1 MIDDYADDLSKKLIN
16 RYNENEQALEFFE
29 YEPLNEALTFET
41 NDVLKKKIYTRL
53 NNFKN
58 SQVIYEKL
66 YESYNF
72 LLTNELFDDKKGT
85 MFFNKQYSGLVMHL
99 MPIKNKF
106 SQTALDTDILYNYMN
121 YCNDVGVVFNDDIIS
136 KNLLPIY
143 NNLFDKNSDYYI
155 ELEDE
160 NKVLEQQ
167 FLDMYFGVSAA
178 GYVINRF
185 EELKL
190 NYAENTIYKL
200 NYTDNDDIECSVEDF
215 SRIGFSVL
223 AIQQKTL

>member
-1 MIDDYADDLSKKLIN
+1 
-16 RYNENEQALEFFE
+16 
-29 YEPLNEALTFET
+29 
-41 NDVLKKKIYTRL
+41 
-53 NNFKN
+53 
-58 SQVIYEKL
+58 
-66 YESYNF
+66 
-72 LLTNELFDDKKGT
+72 

-167 FLDMYFGVSAA
+167 FLVCIWSIGS
-178 GYVINRF
+178 R
-185 EELKL
+185 LC
-190 NYAENTIYKL
+190 YKSL
-200 NYTDNDDIECSVEDF
+200 
-215 SRIGFSVL
+215 
-223 AIQQKTL
+223 